1 MGKSVRTLHNMN
13 VSAPSLMVVAVL
25 LLAPSLEA
33 QATQT
38 TLAPSYSTAS
48 IANAA
53 TNLTAGFAPNSIISI
68 YGSNL
73 ANGTAAVTSS
83 TGILPISLGGVTV
96 YISGKP
102 GSIFYISPKQVNVL
116 IPYNLSAGPSSV
128 VILRDGTAGP
138 AVPIVLTATAPGLF
152 ELGATTILATHADG
166 SLITAS
172 SPAVAGEVVI
182 IYAVGLGPTIPEQ
195 NDGEVPPRSAVIA
208 NFASMNVL
216 LNGAP
221 VVHSAIQYA
230 GITPGCAGLYQINLL
245 LPTPLPSNPEVR
257 VQIGDQ
263 ISPAAMTLVTH

>member
-1 MGKSVRTLHNMN
+1 
-13 VSAPSLMVVAVL
+13 MVVAVL

-53 TNLTAGFAPNSIISI
+53 TNLTSGFAPNSIISI

-73 ANGTAAVTSS
+73 ANGTASVTSS
-83 TGILPISLGGVTV
+83 TGILPISLAGVTV
-96 YISGKP
+96 YIANRP
-102 GSIFYISPKQVNVL
+102 GSLFYISPKQVNVL
-116 IPYNLSAGPSSV
+116 IPYNLSAGPTSLTLV
-128 VILRDGTAGP
+128 RDGTAGP
-138 AVPIVLTATAPGLF
+138 TIPIVLTATAPGLF

-166 SLITAS
+166 SLIKSA
-172 SPAVAGEVVI
+172 SPAMAGEIII

-195 NDGEVPPRSAVIA
+195 NDGAIPPRSAVIA

-221 VVHSAIQYA
+221 VDHSSIQYA

-245 LPTPLPSNPEVR
+245 LPVPLPSNPEVR
-257 VQIGDQ
+257 VQIGNQ
-263 ISPAAMTLVTH
+263 ISPAAMNLVTP

>member
-1 MGKSVRTLHNMN
+1 
-13 VSAPSLMVVAVL
+13 MVVAVL

-53 TNLTAGFAPNSIISI
+53 TNIPAGFAPNSIISI

-83 TGILPISLGGVTV
+83 GGILPITLGGVTV
-96 YISGKP
+96 YIAGRP

-116 IPYNLSAGPSSV
+116 IPYNLGPGPTSLTV
-128 VILRDGTAGP
+128 VRDGTAGP
-138 AVPIVLTATAPGLF
+138 TVPIVLTATAPGLF
-152 ELGATTILATHADG
+152 ELGVQTVLATHANG
-166 SLITAS
+166 SLITTSA
-172 SPAVAGEVVI
+172 PAVAGEIII

-195 NDGEVPPRSAVIA
+195 SDGAIPARSAVIA

-221 VVHSAIQYA
+221 VAHSSIQYA

-245 LPTPLPSNPEVR
+245 LPTPLPSNPEIR
-257 VQIGDQ
+257 VQIGNQ
-263 ISPAAMTLVTH
+263 ISPAAMNLVTP